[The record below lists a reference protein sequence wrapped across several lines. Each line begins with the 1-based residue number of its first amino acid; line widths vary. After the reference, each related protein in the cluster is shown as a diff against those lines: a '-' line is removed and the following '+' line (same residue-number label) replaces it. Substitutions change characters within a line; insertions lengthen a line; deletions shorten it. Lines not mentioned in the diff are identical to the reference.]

1 MFRIRRRLMRWVIL
15 VIGLPVLG
23 LALHRAADELEA
35 RRGASEI
42 SRRLHQAGS
51 IADRARRFW

>member
-1 MFRIRRRLMRWVIL
+1 MFRIRRRLVRWALL

-23 LALHRAADELEA
+23 LALHRIADELEA
-35 RRGASEI
+35 RRGASEV

-51 IADRARRFW
+51 IVDRVRRLV